1 VRAGAGYVANDRVR
15 VEFIYHAQW
24 MHPAG
29 TGLAF
34 TDNIYRVNI
43 KLGLTKGII
52 GRFQEPDI
60 D

>member
-1 VRAGAGYVANDRVR
+1 VR
-15 VEFIYHAQW
+15 VEFIYHVQW
-24 MHPAG
+24 THPSG
-29 TGLAF
+29 SSGLSF